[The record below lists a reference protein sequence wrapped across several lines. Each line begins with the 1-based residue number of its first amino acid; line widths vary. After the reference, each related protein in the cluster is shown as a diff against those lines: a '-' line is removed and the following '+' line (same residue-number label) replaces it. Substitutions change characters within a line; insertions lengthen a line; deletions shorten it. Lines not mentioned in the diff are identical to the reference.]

1 MEQPSSTASTTPSS
15 AAAAAAAAAAA
26 LVEPQTLKGFVDLLP
41 PDMILRNQV
50 VRKIQDVYERYGF
63 LPIDTPVLEHLA
75 ALVGVGGEEANKSMF
90 RLNSP
95 EEEPVAMRFDLTVP
109 FARLIAQYPVEL
121 PLPFRRYHVGPVFRA
136 DKPGPG
142 RFRQFTQLDID
153 AAGSANVAVDAEI
166 VAAMC
171 DAMREV
177 GLGGEGDSR
186 TRFQVRINNRR
197 LVDALLEDAGI
208 TSRET
213 AIHVLRVVD
222 KLQKVGV
229 DNVRKELGEGRVD
242 ESGDCIRGVKL
253 PADVI
258 DKVLAFIA
266 LTGGTRSEVTERLTA
281 TLSNSPTAQNALQQ
295 MRELSVALDGLKVP
309 EHEAIFDPSLT
320 RGLDYY
326 TGPVFEAWLPGA
338 PEFGSIMGGGRYDGL
353 VTRFSNRAIPSTGAS
368 IGLDRFLAAV
378 RHLGVLKTVN
388 TTVKVLLIHFPGMP
402 VGELLAAAGELRRAG
417 IPTQLYF
424 KPDVE
429 GLAKANMK
437 AQLGYANAAGIPVAV
452 LIGEDELK
460 NGVVSIKDLNAGMT
474 QRSDIQDRDEY
485 RKAGKSGQYTVPRSD
500 LVKVVNQ
507 LLAGE
512 AP

>member
-1 MEQPSSTASTTPSS
+1 MEQSPEQSSPPSQSS
-15 AAAAAAAAAAA
+15 SPA
-26 LVEPQTLKGFVDLLP
+26 LVEPQTLKGFQDLLP
-41 PDMILRNQV
+41 QEMILRNQV
-50 VRKIQDVYERYGF
+50 VRRIQDVYERYGF
-63 LPIDTPVLEHLA
+63 QPIDTPVLEHLA

-90 RLNSP
+90 RLESP

-109 FARLIAQYPVEL
+109 FARLIAQYSDKL
-121 PLPFRRYHVGPVFRA
+121 ALPFRRYHVGPVFRA

-153 AAGSANVAVDAEI
+153 AAGSASIAVDAEI

-177 GLGGEGDSR
+177 GLGGDGDAP

-222 KLQKVGV
+222 KLAKVGV

-242 ESGDCIRGVKL
+242 ESGDKIRGVRL
-253 PADVI
+253 SANVI
-258 DKVLAFIA
+258 DKVLSFIA
-266 LTGGTRSEVTERLTA
+266 LTGGTRLEVTDRVAA
-281 TLSNSPTAQNALQQ
+281 TLSQSETATAAVAQVREMAAAL
-295 MRELSVALDGLKVP
+295 AGLKVP

-338 PEFGSIMGGGRYDGL
+338 PDFGSIMGGGRYDGL
-353 VTRFSNRAIPSTGAS
+353 VTRFSTRAIPATGAS
-368 IGLDRFLAAV
+368 IGLDRFLAAL
-378 RHLGVLKTVN
+378 RHLGVLKPVN
-388 TTVKVLLIHFPGMP
+388 TTVKVLIIQFPGMA
-402 VGELLAAAGELRRAG
+402 VGELLAVAAELRSAG
-417 IPTQLYF
+417 IPTQVYF

-429 GLAKANMK
+429 GLSKANMK
-437 AQLGYANAAGIPVAV
+437 AQLAYANAAGIPVAV
-452 LIGEDELK
+452 IIGEDELK

-474 QRSDIQDRDEY
+474 QRTEIQDRDAY
-485 RKAGKSGQYTVPRSD
+485 RAAGKSGQHTVPRAD
-500 LVKVVNQ
+500 LVKVVREI
-507 LLAGE
+507 LAGQGQ
-512 AP
+512 

>member
-1 MEQPSSTASTTPSS
+1 MEQSASPPSSSAPSS
-15 AAAAAAAAAAA
+15 A
-26 LVEPQTLKGFVDLLP
+26 LVEPQTLKGFQDLLP
-41 PDMILRNQV
+41 QDMILRNRV
-50 VRKIQDVYERYGF
+50 VRTITDVYERYGF

-75 ALVGVGGEEANKSMF
+75 TLVGVGGEEANKSMF
-90 RLNSP
+90 RLESP

-171 DAMREV
+171 DAMRAV
-177 GLGGEGDSR
+177 GLGGEGE
-186 TRFQVRINNRR
+186 TPTQFQVRINNRR

-208 TSRET
+208 TSRDT

-222 KLQKVGV
+222 KLAKVGV
-229 DNVRKELGEGRVD
+229 DNVRKELGEGRID
-242 ESGDCIRGVKL
+242 ESGDKIRGVKL
-253 PADVI
+253 AADVI

-266 LTGGTRSEVTERLTA
+266 LTGGTRNEVTDRVAA
-281 TLSNSPTAQNALQQ
+281 TLSQSETAKAAIQQ
-295 MRELSVALDGLKVP
+295 MQELAAALDGLKVP

-353 VTRFSNRAIPSTGAS
+353 VNRFSNKSIPSTGAS

-378 RHLGVLKTVN
+378 RHLGVLKPVN
-388 TTVKVLLIHFPGMP
+388 TNVKVLIVQFPGMP
-402 VGELLAAAGELRRAG
+402 VGELLAVAAELRRENV
-417 IPTQLYF
+417 PTQIYF

-429 GLAKANMK
+429 GLSKANMK
-437 AQLGYANAAGIPVAV
+437 AQLAYANAAGIPVAV
-452 LIGEDELK
+452 IIGEDELK

-474 QRSDIQDRDEY
+474 QRSDITDRDAY
-485 RKAGKSGQYTVPRSD
+485 KAAGKTGQYTVPRGE
-500 LVKVVNQ
+500 LVKTVNEI
-507 LLAGE
+507 LAGQP
-512 AP
+512 A

>member
-1 MEQPSSTASTTPSS
+1 MQQPSPSALPSS
-15 AAAAAAAAAAA
+15 R
-26 LVEPQTLKGFVDLLP
+26 LVEPQTLKGFQDLLP

-63 LPIDTPVLEHLA
+63 LPIDTPVLEHLG

-90 RLNSP
+90 RLDSP

-109 FARLIAQYPVEL
+109 FARLIAQYADKL

-153 AAGSANVAVDAEI
+153 AAGSASVAVDAEI

-171 DAMREV
+171 DAMHAV
-177 GLGGEGDSR
+177 GLGGEGDST

-213 AIHVLRVVD
+213 AVHVLRVVD

-229 DNVRKELGEGRVD
+229 DNVRKELGDGRVD
-242 ESGDCIRGVKL
+242 ESGDKIRGVRL
-253 PADVI
+253 PAAVI
-258 DKVLAFIA
+258 DKVLSFIA
-266 LTGGTRSEVTERLTA
+266 LTGGTRSEVTDRLAT
-281 TLSNSPTAQNALQQ
+281 TLSQSQTAAAAIQQ
-295 MRELSVALDGLKVP
+295 MRELAAALDGLKVP

-338 PEFGSIMGGGRYDGL
+338 PEFGSVMGGGRYDGL
-353 VTRFSNRAIPSTGAS
+353 VTRFSDRAIPATGAS
-368 IGLDRFLAAV
+368 IGLDRFLAALV
-378 RHLGVLKTVN
+378 HLGVLKPVN
-388 TTVKVLLIHFPGMP
+388 TTVKVLIIQFPGMP
-402 VGELLAAAGELRRAG
+402 VGELLAVAAELRNAD

-437 AQLGYANAAGIPVAV
+437 AQLAYANAAGIPVAV
-452 LIGEDELK
+452 IIGEDELK

-474 QRSDIQDRDEY
+474 QRTDIQDREEY
-485 RKAGKSGQYTVPRSD
+485 RKAGKSGQHTVPRGD
-500 LVKVVNQ
+500 LVKVVREI
-507 LLAGE
+507 LAAE

>member
-1 MEQPSSTASTTPSS
+1 MAQPPPQSQGTAESPRRD
-15 AAAAAAAAAAA
+15 
-26 LVEPQTLKGFVDLLP
+26 LVDPQTLRGFQDLLP

-90 RLNSP
+90 RLKSP
-95 EEEPVAMRFDLTVP
+95 EDEPVAMRFDLTVP

-153 AAGSANVAVDAEI
+153 AAGSASVAVDAEI

-177 GLGGEGDSR
+177 GLGREGPESP

-213 AIHVLRVVD
+213 QVHVLRVVD

-242 ESGDCIRGVKL
+242 ESGDKIRGVRL
-253 PADVI
+253 PAGVI
-258 DKVLAFIA
+258 DKVLSFIA
-266 LTGGTRSEVTERLTA
+266 LTGGMRGEVTERLAA
-281 TLSNSPTAQNALQQ
+281 TLAQSETAAAAIQQ
-295 MRELSVALDGLKVP
+295 MRELATALDGLKVP

-326 TGPVFEAWLPGA
+326 TGPVFEAWLPDA
-338 PEFGSIMGGGRYDGL
+338 PEFGSVMGGGRYDGL
-353 VTRFSNRAIPSTGAS
+353 VTRFSDKAIPSTGAS
-368 IGLDRFLAAV
+368 IGLDRFLAAL
-378 RHLGVLKTVN
+378 RHLGVLKPVNSTVR
-388 TTVKVLLIHFPGMP
+388 VLLIHFPGMP
-402 VGELLAAAGELRRAG
+402 VGELLAAAAELRAAG

-429 GLAKANMK
+429 GLAKAK
-437 AQLGYANAAGIPVAV
+437 PKDQFAYANAAGIPVAV
-452 LIGEDELK
+452 IIGENELK
-460 NGVVSIKDLNAGMT
+460 TGTVAIKD
-474 QRSDIQDRDEY
+474 
-485 RKAGKSGQYTVPRSD
+485 
-500 LVKVVNQ
+500 
-507 LLAGE
+507 
-512 AP
+512 

>member
-1 MEQPSSTASTTPSS
+1 MEQPSSPASSS
-15 AAAAAAAAAAA
+15 SR
-26 LVEPQTLKGFVDLLP
+26 LVEPQTLKGFQDLLP

-50 VRKIQDVYERYGF
+50 VRKIQDVYERYCF
-63 LPIDTPVLEHLA
+63 LPIDTPVLEHLGT
-75 ALVGVGGEEANKSMF
+75 LVGVGGEEANKSMF
-90 RLNSP
+90 RLDSP

-109 FARLIAQYPVEL
+109 FARLIAQYADKL

-153 AAGSANVAVDAEI
+153 AAGSASVAVDAEI

-171 DAMREV
+171 DAMRAV
-177 GLGGEGDSR
+177 GLGGKGESST

-242 ESGDCIRGVKL
+242 ESGDKIRGVRL
-253 PADVI
+253 PAGVI

-266 LTGGTRSEVTERLTA
+266 LTGGTRIEVTDRLAA
-281 TLSNSPTAQNALQQ
+281 TLSQSQTATTAVQQ
-295 MRELSVALDGLKVP
+295 MREMAAALEGLKVP
-309 EHEAIFDPSLT
+309 EHDAIFDPSLT

-353 VTRFSNRAIPSTGAS
+353 VTRFSDRAIPATGAS
-368 IGLDRFLAAV
+368 IGLDRFLAALV
-378 RHLGVLKTVN
+378 HLGVLKPVN
-388 TTVKVLLIHFPGMP
+388 TTVKVLIIQFPGMP
-402 VGELLAAAGELRRAG
+402 VGELLAVAAELRDAG
-417 IPTQLYF
+417 IATQLYF

-437 AQLGYANAAGIPVAV
+437 AQLAYANAAGIPVAV
-452 LIGEDELK
+452 IVGEDELK

-474 QRSDIQDRDEY
+474 QRSDIQDREEY
-485 RKAGKSGQYTVPRSD
+485 RKAGKSGQHTVPRGD
-500 LVKVVNQ
+500 LVKVVREI
-507 LLAGE
+507 LAAE

>member
-1 MEQPSSTASTTPSS
+1 MEQSPEQLSSPSPSPLS
-15 AAAAAAAAAAA
+15 ESPRRD
-26 LVEPQTLKGFVDLLP
+26 LVEPQTLKGFQDLLP
-41 PDMILRNQV
+41 SDMILRNQV

-75 ALVGVGGEEANKSMF
+75 ALVGVGGEEATKSMF
-90 RLNSP
+90 RLASP

-109 FARLIAQYPVEL
+109 FARLIAQYPDKL

-153 AAGSANVAVDAEI
+153 AAGSASVAVDAEI

-171 DAMREV
+171 DAMRAV
-177 GLGGEGDSR
+177 GLGGAGEEAK
-186 TRFQVRINNRR
+186 RFQVRINNRR
-197 LVDALLEDAGI
+197 LVDALLEDAGV
-208 TSRET
+208 TSRDT

-242 ESGDCIRGVKL
+242 ESGDRIRGVKL
-253 PADVI
+253 QPVVI
-258 DKVLAFIA
+258 DKVLAFVA
-266 LTGGTRSEVTERLTA
+266 LTGGTRAEVTERVALA
-281 TLSNSPTAQNALQQ
+281 LSQSATAQAAVQQ
-295 MRELSVALDGLKVP
+295 MREMAAALDGLRVP

-338 PEFGSIMGGGRYDGL
+338 PEFGSILGGGRYDGL
-353 VTRFSNRAIPSTGAS
+353 VTRFSDRAIPSTGAS
-368 IGLDRFLAAV
+368 IGLDRFVAAL
-378 RHLGVLKTVN
+378 RHLGVLPVVN
-388 TTVKVLLIHFPGMP
+388 TTVKVLMIQFPGMP
-402 VGELLAAAGELRRAG
+402 VGELLAAAAELRSAG
-417 IPTQLYF
+417 VPTQLYF

-429 GLAKANMK
+429 GLSKANMK
-437 AQLGYANAAGIPVAV
+437 AQLAYANAAGIPVAV

-460 NGVVSIKDLNAGMT
+460 NGVVSVKDLNAGMT
-474 QRSDIQDRDEY
+474 QRTEIQDRDAY
-485 RKAGKSGQYTVPRSD
+485 RAAGKSGQYTVPRGD

-507 LLAGE
+507 ILAGE
-512 AP
+512 TPQ